1 MTAVTA
7 IDVVK
12 RFGRFAALDHVSVE
26 AKSGE
31 FLALLG
37 PSGSGKTTL
46 LRMFAG
52 LDFPD
57 SGTITFDGEDV
68 SVRPVRERGIGFVF
82 QNYALFRHMT
92 VAENIAF
99 GLKVKPWRQR
109 PRNAVIAER
118 VEELLELVQLPGYG
132 KRYPAQ
138 LSGGQRQR
146 VALARALAVQP
157 KLLLLDEP
165 FGALDAKVRKD
176 LRRWLRQ
183 IHDDTGITSIFVT
196 HDQEEAL
203 ELADRVVVM
212 SRGKVE
218 QVDEPAR
225 IYNRP
230 TSAFVADFLGDAN
243 RLSATIDG
251 GRVRIGTLLLDNAAG
266 AQPDGE
272 AVAYVRSHDFAVADG
287 SDDYVT
293 VRVDH
298 VLDAG
303 PVLRIDATIRGTG
316 EAIEVRLATVT
327 GIFAGS
333 ELRLRPLLVR
343 AYPVRA

>member
-1 MTAVTA
+1 MTAVSAT
-7 IDVVK
+7 DVVK
-12 RFGRFAALDHVSVE
+12 RFGRFPALDHVTVE

-46 LRMFAG
+46 LRLFAG

-57 SGTITFDGEDV
+57 SGMITFDGEDV
-68 SVRPVRERGIGFVF
+68 SARPVRERGVGFVF
-82 QNYALFRHMT
+82 QNYALFKHMT
-92 VAENIAF
+92 VGENIAF

-109 PRNAVIAER
+109 PRRRVIADR
-118 VEELLELVQLPGYG
+118 VEELLDLVQLPGYG
-132 KRYPAQ
+132 KRFPAQ

-176 LRRWLRQ
+176 LRRWLRE
-183 IHDDTGITSIFVT
+183 IHDETGITSIFVT

-203 ELADRVVVM
+203 EIADRVVVM
-212 SRGKVE
+212 SAGQVE
-218 QVDEPAR
+218 QVDEPAT
-225 IYNRP
+225 IYNQP
-230 TSAFVADFLGDAN
+230 GSAFVADFLGDAN
-243 RLSATIDG
+243 RLSARIEG
-251 GRVRIGTLLLDNAAG
+251 GRVRIGASAVANSAG
-266 AQPDGE
+266 DQPDGE
-272 AVAYVRSHDFAVADG
+272 AVAYVRSHEFAIAHDPEDG
-287 SDDYVT
+287 FA

-303 PVLRIDATIRGTG
+303 PALRIDATVLASG
-316 EAIEVRLATVT
+316 EPIEVRLRERHPVT
-327 GIFAGS
+327 TGA
-333 ELRLRPLLVR
+333 ELRLRPTVVR
-343 AYPVRA
+343 AYPVRP